1 MLSGQPTIET
11 AVEKLFANPKLEII
25 ALKRGSK
32 GCTIFTRDGR
42 IDLGVHQIDPVD
54 RTGAGDS
61 FDAAIL
67 CGLIEKKSVEE
78 CARMATA
85 AAALN
90 TSAFGP
96 MEGKISQEG
105 VAEMMKRPLV

>member
-1 MLSGQPTIET
+1 LSGQPTIEA
-11 AVEKLFANPKLEII
+11 AVEKLFVNPKLEII

-32 GCTIFTRDGR
+32 GCTVFTRDGR
-42 IDLGVHQIDPVD
+42 FDLGVHQIDPID
-54 RTGAGDS
+54 PTGAGDS
-61 FDAAIL
+61 FDAAFL

-96 MEGKISQEG
+96 MEGKISRI
-105 VAEMMKRPLV
+105 ASPR